1 MAPIMLSAVPAA
13 AAAAAYTLGWEGVG
27 WSAAISRAALFG
39 KRQGALP
46 APDGRLYIDQN
57 KSNMRCVCDRLHAHA
72 SAYRISR
79 LSRGP
84 GCGSR

>member
-1 MAPIMLSAVPAA
+1 MVPIMLSAVP

-27 WSAAISRAALFG
+27 WSAAVSRAALFG

-57 KSNMRCVCDRLHAHA
+57 KSNMRCDRLHAHA